1 MSSPLS
7 FPVPRKK
14 VRILTGMMKYA
25 SKLTLEA
32 HYNGG
37 LVMWSS
43 GVGRGKTWCAEWMVE
58 ELNAQYDP
66 LNPDAFRLKHYE
78 IGRIAKWAGRE
89 EKIALRS
96 LYHATIGPMDEG
108 VYRTFPLES
117 IAEII
122 VHGLR
127 RIGYQMIFV
136 DEAGRLSLNALDA
149 LVLVSDTA
157 GIMKW
162 PLTFVIIGMDDLPVK
177 IKLNERIYSRVHQ
190 KVCFEPYKPHETWDL
205 LAALDPYFAKL
216 DRKKSEFKEQ
226 VALVHELTGGNPRAI
241 TSFVGRF
248 IGMRQG
254 HPDTDPLVLIR
265 SAHMQPSREETRM
278 KEDMGLSRK
287 KTSQEKGSKKRG
299 SGNGVIDNTEKE
311 AEDEKK

>member
-1 MSSPLS
+1 MSSPLG
-7 FPVPRKK
+7 FPAPRKK

-37 LVMWSS
+37 LVMWSG

-66 LNPDAFRLKHYE
+66 QNPDTFRLKHYE
-78 IGRIAKWAGRE
+78 VGGVRKWSGRE

-108 VYRTFPLES
+108 VYRTFPLEAV
-117 IAEII
+117 AEIV

-127 RIGYQMIFV
+127 RMGYQIIFV
-136 DEAGRLSLNALDA
+136 DEAGRLSVDALDGF
-149 LVLVSDTA
+149 VLVSDTA
-157 GIMKW
+157 GNMKW
-162 PLTFVIIGMDDLPVK
+162 PLTIVLIGMDDLPVK
-177 IKLNERIYSRVHQ
+177 IKLNERINSRVHQ
-190 KVCFEPYKPHETWDL
+190 KICFEPYKLHETWDL
-205 LAALDPYFAKL
+205 LAALDHYFAGL
-216 DRKKSEFKEQ
+216 DRKKSKDKEQ
-226 VALVHELTGGNPRAI
+226 VALIHELTGGNPRAI

-254 HPDTDPLVLIR
+254 HPNIDPLVIIR
-265 SAHMQPSREETRM
+265 SAHMQPTREEMRM
-278 KEDMGLSRK
+278 REDMGFSSK
-287 KTSQEKGSKKRG
+287 KPPQKKDSKKRG
-299 SGNGVIDNTEKE
+299 SEKSTTDNDEQE
-311 AEDEKK
+311 ADDEKK

>member
-1 MSSPLS
+1 MSYTIC

-37 LVMWSS
+37 LVMWSG

-58 ELNAQYDP
+58 MLNAQYDP
-66 LNPDAFRLKHYE
+66 LNPDTFRLKHYE
-78 IGRIAKWAGRE
+78 VGRIPRWSGRE
-89 EKIALRS
+89 EKIALRG
-96 LYHATIGPMDEG
+96 LYHAIIGPMDEG
-108 VYRTFPLES
+108 VYRSFPVEA

-127 RIGYQMIFV
+127 RMGYQIIFV
-136 DEAGRLSLNALDA
+136 DEAGRLSLNALDG
-149 LVLVSDTA
+149 LVLVSNMA

-162 PLTFVIIGMDDLPVK
+162 PLTIVIVGMDDLPVK
-177 IKLNERIYSRVHQ
+177 VKINERINSRVHQ
-190 KVCFEPYKPHETWDL
+190 KVCFEPYKLHETWDL
-205 LAALDPYFAKL
+205 LAALDPYFADL
-216 DRKKSEFKEQ
+216 DRNKLEHKDQ
-226 VALVHELTGGNPRAI
+226 VELVHDLTGGNPRDI

-254 HPDTDPLVLIR
+254 HPDIDPMVTIR
-265 SAHMQPSREETRM
+265 SAHVQPSREEMRM
-278 KEDMGLSRK
+278 REDMGITDKRK
-287 KTSQEKGSKKRG
+287 RLKKAPKNSNQDPKGNANK
-299 SGNGVIDNTEKE
+299 GVENDNK
-311 AEDEKK
+311 

>member
-1 MSSPLS
+1 MSSPLN
-7 FPVPRKK
+7 FPAPRKK

-32 HYNGG
+32 HYNNG
-37 LVMWSS
+37 LVMWSG
-43 GVGRGKTWCAEWMVE
+43 GVGRGKTSCAEWMVD
-58 ELNAQYDP
+58 ELNAQFDP
-66 LNPDAFRLKHYE
+66 MKPDTFRLKHYE
-78 IGRIAKWAGRE
+78 VGRIAKWAGRE

-96 LYHATIGPMDEG
+96 LYHAIIGPMDEG
-108 VYRTFPLES
+108 VYRTFPLEA

-127 RIGYQMIFV
+127 KIGCQMIFV

-157 GIMKW
+157 RIMKW
-162 PLTFVIIGMDDLPVK
+162 PLTIVIIGMDDLPVK

-205 LAALDPYFAKL
+205 LAALDPYFAGL
-216 DRKKSEFKEQ
+216 DRNKSECKEQ
-226 VALVHELTGGNPRAI
+226 VALAHELTGGNPREI

-248 IGMRQG
+248 ISMRQG
-254 HPDTDPLVLIR
+254 HPNTDPLVIIR
-265 SAHMQPSREETRM
+265 SAHMQPSREEMRM
-278 KEDMGLSRK
+278 KEDMGFSHK
-287 KTSQEKGSKKRG
+287 KTSQKKGPNKRG
-299 SGNGVIDNTEKE
+299 GKKAKDNNGEE
-311 AEDEKK
+311 AKDEKK

>member
-1 MSSPLS
+1 MSYSLN
-7 FPVPRKK
+7 FPAPRKK

-32 HYNGG
+32 HYNYG
-37 LVMWSS
+37 LVMWSG

-66 LNPDAFRLKHYE
+66 LNPDTFRLKHYE
-78 IGRIAKWAGRE
+78 VGKIRKWSGRE

-108 VYRTFPLES
+108 IYRTFPLEA

-127 RIGYQMIFV
+127 RMGYQIIFV
-136 DEAGRLSLNALDA
+136 DEAGRLSLDALDG

-157 GIMKW
+157 AIMRW
-162 PLTFVIIGMDDLPVK
+162 PLTIVVVGMDDLPIK
-177 IKLNERIYSRVHQ
+177 IKLNERISSRVHQ
-190 KVCFEPYKPHETWDL
+190 KVCFKPYELHETWDL
-205 LAALDPYFAKL
+205 LAALDHYFAGL
-216 DRKKSEFKEQ
+216 NRNKSKDKEQ
-226 VALVHELTGGNPRAI
+226 VALVHELMGGNPREI

-248 IGMRQG
+248 IGMYQT
-254 HPDTDPLVLIR
+254 HPNVDPMVIIR
-265 SAHMQPSREETRM
+265 SAHMQPSREEMRM
-278 KEDMGLSRK
+278 CEDMGFSHRK
-287 KTSQEKGSKKRG
+287 TPRGKRSNKRG
-299 SGNGVIDNTEKE
+299 RGGDAKDYNEKE
-311 AEDEKK
+311 ARDGKE

>member
-7 FPVPRKK
+7 FPTPRKK

-37 LVMWSS
+37 LVMWSG

-58 ELNAQYDP
+58 ELNAQYDS
-66 LNPDAFRLKHYE
+66 LNPDTFRLKHYE
-78 IGRIAKWAGRE
+78 IGRIHKWSGRE

-108 VYRTFPLES
+108 VYRAFPLEA
-117 IAEII
+117 IAETI

-127 RIGYQMIFV
+127 RVGYQIIFV
-136 DEAGRLSLNALDA
+136 DEAGRLSLNALDG
-149 LVLVSDTA
+149 LVLISDTA

-162 PLTFVIIGMDDLPVK
+162 PLTIVLIGMDDLPIK
-177 IKLNERIYSRVHQ
+177 IKLNERINSRIHQ
-190 KVCFEPYKPHETWDL
+190 KVCFEPYKLDETWDL
-205 LAALDPYFAKL
+205 LAALDQYFADL
-216 DRKKSEFKEQ
+216 NRNKSKDKEQ

-254 HPDTDPLVLIR
+254 HPNIDPMVVIR
-265 SAHMQPSREETRM
+265 SAHVQPSREEMRM
-278 KEDMGLSRK
+278 REDMGFSHK
-287 KTSQEKGSKKRG
+287 KKSKKKGSKRG
-299 SGNGVIDNTEKE
+299 RGEGAKDNDEKE

>member
-1 MSSPLS
+1 
-7 FPVPRKK
+7 
-14 VRILTGMMKYA
+14 
-25 SKLTLEA
+25 
-32 HYNGG
+32 
-37 LVMWSS
+37 
-43 GVGRGKTWCAEWMVE
+43 MVE
-58 ELNAQYDP
+58 GLNAQYDP
-66 LNPDAFRLKHYE
+66 LNPDTFRLKHYE
-78 IGRIAKWAGRE
+78 VGRIAKWSGRE

-108 VYRTFPLES
+108 VYRSFPLEA

-127 RIGYQMIFV
+127 RMGYQIIFV
-136 DEAGRLSLNALDA
+136 DEAGRLSLNALDG

-162 PLTFVIIGMDDLPVK
+162 PLTIVIIGMDDLPIK
-177 IKLNERIYSRVHQ
+177 IKLNERINSRVHQ
-190 KVCFEPYKPHETWDL
+190 KVCFEPYKLHETWDL
-205 LAALDPYFAKL
+205 LAALDHYFADL
-216 DRKKSEFKEQ
+216 DRKRVEDKEQ

-254 HPDTDPLVLIR
+254 HPNIDPMVIIR
-265 SAHMQPSREETRM
+265 SAHVQPSREEMRM
-278 KEDMGLSRK
+278 REDMGFSHRN
-287 KTSQEKGSKKRG
+287 TPPRKGSKKRETVKG
-299 SGNGVIDNTEKE
+299 AKDNNEKE